1 MPWMTC
7 SARCLL
13 VMLLVLVSACCGGTR
28 PQPVRPQPTAVER
41 APCLRHQAPPP
52 GRAWIEAIYSDPAR
66 TDLEALL
73 WQRIETL
80 EQYAARAWAACGAR
94 SP

>member
-1 MPWMTC
+1 MPWTTC
-7 SARCLL
+7 LPRCLL
-13 VMLLVLVSACCGGTR
+13 VMLLVLASACWRGTSA
-28 PQPVRPQPTAVER
+28 PVRPQPTVVER

-80 EQYAARAWAACGAR
+80 ELYAARAWAACGVR